1 MNHIPGTRQ
10 WKRIISTST
19 RQINDGFRAFY
30 NNLYSTQGSLD
41 EQEFEAFFTD
51 LNLLLLSITD
61 QQITEAPITV
71 EEITH
76 AINSMSLNKAPGLDG
91 LPLDFY
97 RALEDMLSPH
107 AVRCL

>member
-1 MNHIPGTRQ
+1 MNHIPGIRQ
-10 WKRIISTST
+10 SKGVISTST
-19 RQINDGFRAFY
+19 RQINDGY

-41 EQEFEAFFTD
+41 EQAFEAFFTY
-51 LNLLLLSITD
+51 LNLPLLSITD

-71 EEITH
+71 EEITR